1 MADGMLD
8 LSIQEALD
16 TFVREA
22 DVRGVQLIERSGVT
36 VATSGDLLSV
46 DPTSLG
52 SVAAGNMSSAAGL
65 ARLVGTDPF
74 SFVLLEG
81 PAQHAALLAVHAGVF
96 LLVLF
101 DQRSNAGVVRW
112 RGRRLA
118 VGLAHLLG
126 GAQKSAARVPIS
138 DEEIDELFAH

>member
-1 MADGMLD
+1 MADGMLE

-16 TFVREA
+16 TFVRDA
-22 DVRGVQLIERSGVT
+22 DVRGIQLIERSGVT
-36 VATSGDLLSV
+36 VASSGDLLRV

-52 SVAAGNMSSAAGL
+52 SVAAGNMSSAGSL
-65 ARLVGTDPF
+65 ARLVGADDF
-74 SFVLLEG
+74 SFLLLEG
-81 PAQHAALLAVHAGVF
+81 TSQHAALMSVHEGMFV
-96 LLVLF
+96 LVLF

-118 VGLAHLLG
+118 AGLAHLLG
-126 GAQKSAARVPIS
+126 GARAPAARVPIS